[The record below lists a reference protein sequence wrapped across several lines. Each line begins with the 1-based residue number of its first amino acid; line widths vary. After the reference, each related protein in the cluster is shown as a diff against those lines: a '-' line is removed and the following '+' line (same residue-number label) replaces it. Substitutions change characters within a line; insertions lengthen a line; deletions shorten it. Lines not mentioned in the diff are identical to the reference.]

1 MDNTKIFGFQKSGF
15 IELVALE
22 ARQGAKEEWNAA
34 SHILNKLVVFVW
46 GRMGHGFGTRHP
58 SQPRDVGQASLK
70 CEDICWSFLYQC
82 EIYRS
87 RSVFHP
93 HYNVIVHYQKH

>member
-15 IELVALE
+15 IKLVALA

-46 GRMGHGFGTRHP
+46 GRMGHGFG
-58 SQPRDVGQASLK
+58 A
-70 CEDICWSFLYQC
+70 
-82 EIYRS
+82 
-87 RSVFHP
+87 
-93 HYNVIVHYQKH
+93 